1 MKKITFLFALVFLTA
16 CSTDDDAG
24 TSLSL
29 EDRLLGTWQYV
40 ALLIDGQDLG
50 LEEDHCVFDN
60 KITFRTNNEV
70 FYEFVTLNCDAIES
84 EEFWLPQSDNTFI
97 SVMPGDDEGIVFTVN
112 FINDN
117 KFNLTYTLDEGDPE
131 ISIDLERR

>member
-1 MKKITFLFALVFLTA
+1 MI
-16 CSTDDDAG
+16 
-24 TSLSL
+24 
-29 EDRLLGTWQYV
+29 GTWQYDS
-40 ALLIDGQDLG
+40 LRIDGQDLG

-60 KITFRTNNEV
+60 KITFRRNNEV
-70 FYEFVTLNCDAIES
+70 FYEFVTLNCDAVES

-97 SVMPGDDEGIVFTVN
+97 SVMPGGDEGILFKVN

-117 KFNLTYTLDEGDPE
+117 KFNLTYVIDEGDPE